1 MTDEIAQPRL
11 SAVGWLR
18 WMWRQLTSMRT
29 ALLLLLALA
38 VAAVPG
44 SVFPQR
50 SIDPAR
56 TADWIAQ
63 HETTGPWL
71 DRLGFFEVYASPWFA
86 AIYLLLFLSLVGC
99 VVPRSL
105 AHWRAMRGVPPRTP
119 ARLERLPAF
128 ASASVAVSEQDALEA
143 ARKALR
149 GRRMRVHSHEAGT
162 LSAEGGYV
170 KELGNLAFHLA
181 LIGVIIGVAIGHL
194 FGWKGDVILPEGQ
207 TFVNTPLRY
216 DTPINAGP
224 WVGDE
229 ALKPFSL
236 RVDRFDADFESRVDG
251 EGQLGAPRDF
261 TAHVTY
267 SPEPGAP
274 AERTTIKVNHPLETG
289 SATAFLLGNGYAP
302 RITVRDASGAV
313 LYSGATVF
321 LAQDNNYT
329 STGAI
334 KVPAAAP
341 KELGFAGIF
350 MPTADVSETEGMR
363 SIFPQAVQ
371 PALALTLFEGDL
383 APGGRPQSVF
393 VLDTQ
398 AMTQVTNADGTQP
411 LRIWLEPGQT
421 VQLPGGRGS
430 ITFEEVTR
438 WAGLSIRHDP
448 GKWLTLASSLVALAG
463 LIGSL
468 IVHRRRIFV
477 RVGPGADPAT
487 TLITVGGLAKDDD
500 DRLAEVVADVLA
512 ATAGDRTTP
521 PKA

>member
-1 MTDEIAQPRL
+1 MAEEIRQPRL
-11 SAVGWLR
+11 STAGWLR
-18 WMWRQLTSMRT
+18 WTWRQLTSMRT
-29 ALLLLLALA
+29 ALLLLLTLA

-56 TADWIAQ
+56 TADWISR

-105 AHWRAMRGVPPRTP
+105 AHWRAMRGLPPRTP

-128 ASASVAVSEQDALEA
+128 ASATVPLSPEEALEA
-143 ARKALR
+143 TRKALR
-149 GRRMRVHSHEAGT
+149 GKRMRVHSHAPGT
-162 LSAEGGYV
+162 LSAEGGHV

-194 FGWKGDVILPEGQ
+194 LGWKGDVILPEGQ

-224 WVGDE
+224 WVDTGRLD
-229 ALKPFSL
+229 PFSI
-236 RVDRFDADFESRVDG
+236 RVDRFDADFESEVRG
-251 EGQLGAPRDF
+251 KGQFGAPRDF

-267 SPEPGAP
+267 TPSPGAP
-274 AERTTIKVNHPLETG
+274 AERTEIKVNGPLEAKG
-289 SATAFLLGNGYAP
+289 ATAFLLGNGYAP
-302 RITVRDASGAV
+302 RVTVRDAAGQV

-329 STGAI
+329 STGAV
-334 KVPAAAP
+334 KVPAASP

-350 MPTADVSETEGMR
+350 MPTADVSATQGMR
-363 SIFPQAVQ
+363 SIFPQAVK

-393 VLDTQ
+393 VLDTEG
-398 AMTQVTNADGTQP
+398 MTQVRSADGSQP

-430 ITFEEVTR
+430 ITFDGLSR

-448 GKWLTLASSLVALAG
+448 GKWLTLVSALVALGG
-463 LIGSL
+463 LVGSL
-468 IVHRRRIFV
+468 ILHRRRVFV
-477 RVGPGADPAT
+477 RVGPGPDPAT
-487 TLITVGGLAKDDD
+487 TLVSVGGLAKDDD
-500 DRLAEVVADVLA
+500 DRLADVVADVLA
-512 ATAGDRTTP
+512 AATGDRTTP

>member
-1 MTDEIAQPRL
+1 VSEQIIQPRL
-11 SAVGWLR
+11 GAVGWLR
-18 WMWRQLTSMRT
+18 WTWRQLTSMRT

-50 SIDPAR
+50 AIDASR
-56 TADWIAQ
+56 TADWIAK
-63 HETTGPWL
+63 HETTGPLL

-86 AIYLLLFLSLVGC
+86 AIYLLLFVSLVGC
-99 VVPRSL
+99 VLPRSL
-105 AHWRAMRGVPPRTP
+105 AHWRAMRGLPPRTP

-128 ASASVAVSEQDALEA
+128 ASASVELDPDAALEA
-143 ARKALR
+143 TRRALR
-149 GRRMRVHSHEAGT
+149 GKRMRVHSHAPGT
-162 LSAEGGYV
+162 LSAEGGYL

-181 LIGVIIGVAIGHL
+181 LIGVIVGVAVGHL
-194 FGWKGDVILPEGQ
+194 LGWKGDVILPEGQ

-224 WVGDE
+224 WVDTSG
-229 ALKPFSL
+229 LQPFSI
-236 RVDRFDADFESRVDG
+236 RVDRFDADFEAQVKG
-251 EGQLGAPRDF
+251 KGQFGQPRDF

-267 SPEPGAP
+267 TPEPGATP
-274 AERTTIKVNHPLETG
+274 ETTEIKVNGPLEARG
-289 SATAFLLGNGYAP
+289 ATAFLLGNGYAP
-302 RITVRDASGAV
+302 RITVRDAAGQV
-313 LYSGATVF
+313 LYTGTTVF

-334 KVPAAAP
+334 KVPAATP

-350 MPTADVSETEGMR
+350 MPTADVSPTEGMR
-363 SIFPQAVQ
+363 SIFPQAVK

-383 APGGRPQSVF
+383 APGGRAQSVF
-393 VLDTQ
+393 VLDTE
-398 AMTQVTNADGTQP
+398 AMTQVRTSDGQP

-430 ITFEEVTR
+430 ITFDGVSR

-448 GKWLTLASSLVALAG
+448 GKWLTLVSALLALGG

-468 IVHRRRIFV
+468 LVHRRRVFV
-477 RVGPGADPAT
+477 RVGPSPDGT
-487 TLITVGGLAKDDD
+487 STLVSVGGLAKDDD
-500 DRLAEVVADVLA
+500 DRLADVVADVLA
-512 ATAGDRTTP
+512 AATGARTTP

>member
-1 MTDEIAQPRL
+1 MSREQITQPRL
-11 SAVGWLR
+11 STVGWLR

-56 TADWIAQ
+56 TTDWINE
-63 HETTGPWL
+63 HRTVGPWL
-71 DRLGFFEVYASPWFA
+71 DRLGFFEVYATPWFA
-86 AIYLLLFLSLVGC
+86 AIYLLLFVSLVGC

-105 AHWRAMRGVPPRTP
+105 AHWRAMRGLPPKTP
-119 ARLERLPAF
+119 SRLDRLPAS
-128 ASASVAVSEQDALEA
+128 ASATVTMDQDAALDA
-143 ARKALR
+143 TRKALR
-149 GRRMRVHSHEAGT
+149 GKRMRVHSHAPGT

-181 LIGVIIGVAIGHL
+181 LIGVIIGVAWGHL

-224 WVGDE
+224 WVDTD
-229 ALKPFSL
+229 ALTPFAMRL
-236 RVDRFDADFESRVDG
+236 DRFDAVFESQVQG
-251 EGQLGAPRDF
+251 EGQFGAPRDF

-267 SPEPGAP
+267 TPEQGAD
-274 AERTTIKVNHPLETG
+274 AEQRQIKVNGPLEAKG
-289 SATAFLLGNGYAP
+289 ATAFLLGNGYAP
-302 RITVRDASGAV
+302 RITVRDKDGEV
-313 LYSGATVF
+313 LYTGATVF

-334 KVPAAAP
+334 KVPAASP

-350 MPTADVSETEGMR
+350 MPTADVSQTDGMR
-363 SIFPQAVQ
+363 SVFPQAVK
-371 PALALTLFEGDL
+371 PALALTLFEGEL
-383 APGGRPQSVF
+383 AADGQPQSVF
-393 VLDTQ
+393 VLDTED
-398 AMTQVTNADGTQP
+398 MTQVMNADGTQP

-421 VQLPGGRGS
+421 VQLPGDRGS
-430 ITFEEVTR
+430 ITFDGLSR

-448 GKWLTLASSLVALAG
+448 GKWLTLGASLVALAG

-468 IVHRRRIFV
+468 LVHRRRVFV
-477 RVGPGADPAT
+477 RVGPGEDPAT
-487 TLITVGGLAKDDD
+487 TLISVGGLAKDDD
-500 DRLAEVVADVLA
+500 DRLADVVADVLA
-512 ATAGDRTTP
+512 AATGDRTNQ
-521 PKA
+521 